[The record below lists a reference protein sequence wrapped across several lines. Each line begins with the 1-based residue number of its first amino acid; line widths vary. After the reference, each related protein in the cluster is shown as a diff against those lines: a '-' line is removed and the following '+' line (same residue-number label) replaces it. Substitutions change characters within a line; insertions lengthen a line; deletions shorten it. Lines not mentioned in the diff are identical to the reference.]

1 MEKEVLNL
9 ILVEIREMKGDM
21 SEVKSRLSG
30 LEQGMTEVKG
40 RLTNVEK
47 DMSEVKGRL
56 TNVEKDMSEVK
67 ERLTNV
73 ESDVAEMKSDITEV
87 KEKVKKVEELS
98 EFNQETCQSIK
109 NVVTSQYMEFKKYIN
124 SNNIQHN
131 LYNAKLLQ
139 YKKEK

>member
-9 ILVEIREMKGDM
+9 ILVEIREMKG
-21 SEVKSRLSG
+21 
-30 LEQGMTEVKG
+30 
-40 RLTNVEK
+40 
-47 DMSEVKGRL
+47 
-56 TNVEKDMSEVK
+56 DMSEVK

-109 NVVTSQYMEFKKYIN
+109 NVVTSQYMEFKKYIK

>member
-21 SEVKSRLSG
+21 SEVKTKITS
-30 LEQGMTEVKG
+30 LEGRMTNVEKDMSEMKNDMKEVKE
-40 RLTNVEK
+40 RLINVEK

-56 TNVEKDMSEVK
+56 TNVESDM
-67 ERLTNV
+67 
-73 ESDVAEMKSDITEV
+73 TEV
-87 KEKVKKVEELS
+87 KGRLKKVEELS
-98 EFNQETCQSIK
+98 EFSQETCQSIK
-109 NVVTSQYMEFKKYIN
+109 NVVTSHYMEFKKHIK
-124 SNNIQHN
+124 SNNTQHN

>member
-21 SEVKSRLSG
+21 SEMK
-30 LEQGMTEVKG
+30 
-40 RLTNVEK
+40 K
-47 DMSEVKGRL
+47 DVSEVK
-56 TNVEKDMSEVK
+56 T
-67 ERLTNV
+67 RLTNV
-73 ESDVAEMKSDITEV
+73 ESDVSEV
-87 KEKVKKVEELS
+87 KERLKKVEELS

-109 NVVTSQYMEFKKYIN
+109 NVVTSHYMEFKKYIKTN
-124 SNNIQHN
+124 DTQHN

>member
-21 SEVKSRLSG
+21 SEVK
-30 LEQGMTEVKG
+30 TK
-40 RLTNVEK
+40 LTNLEGRMSNLEM
-47 DMSEVKGRL
+47 DMSEVKTRL
-56 TNVEKDMSEVK
+56 NNVENDMSEIK
-67 ERLTNV
+67 K
-73 ESDVAEMKSDITEV
+73 DMTEV
-87 KEKVKKVEELS
+87 KTRLKKVEELS

-109 NVVTSQYMEFKKYIN
+109 NVVTSHYMEFKKYIKT
-124 SNNIQHN
+124 NNVQHN

>member
-21 SEVKSRLSG
+21 SEVKTRLTN
-30 LEQGMTEVKG
+30 LEEGMTEVKT
-40 RLTNVEK
+40 RLTSVEK
-47 DMSEVKGRL
+47 DMTEVK
-56 TNVEKDMSEVK
+56 T
-67 ERLTNV
+67 RLTNV
-73 ESDVAEMKSDITEV
+73 ESDVSEV
-87 KEKVKKVEELS
+87 KERLKKVEELS

-109 NVVTSQYMEFKKYIN
+109 NVVTSHYMEFKKYIKTN
-124 SNNIQHN
+124 DTQHN

>member
-47 DMSEVKGRL
+47 DMSEVKERL
-56 TNVEKDMSEVK
+56 TNVEKDMSAVK
-67 ERLTNV
+67 GRLTNV
-73 ESDVAEMKSDITEV
+73 ESDITEV
-87 KEKVKKVEELS
+87 KERLKKVEELS

-109 NVVTSQYMEFKKYIN
+109 NVVTSHYMEFKKHVKAN
-124 SNNIQHN
+124 STQHN